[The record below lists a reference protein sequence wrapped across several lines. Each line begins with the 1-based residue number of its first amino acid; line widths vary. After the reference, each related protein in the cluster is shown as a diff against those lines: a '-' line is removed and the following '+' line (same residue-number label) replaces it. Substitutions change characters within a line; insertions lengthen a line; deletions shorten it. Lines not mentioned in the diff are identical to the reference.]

1 MCDYILL
8 FVVALSA
15 VMAVIQENLYK
26 SIIILGFESFSLA
39 AIYHFL
45 LATDVAATQ
54 AILGAA
60 LIPGLF
66 IVALYKTT
74 QGRDE

>member
-1 MCDYILL
+1 MFDYILL

-39 AIYHFL
+39 AIFHFL

>member
-1 MCDYILL
+1 MFDYILL

-15 VMAVIQENLYK
+15 VMAVVQENLYK

-74 QGRDE
+74 KGRDE

>member
-1 MCDYILL
+1 MFDYILL
-8 FVVALSA
+8 FVVALA
-15 VMAVIQENLYK
+15 AIMAIVQENLYK
-26 SIIILGFESFSLA
+26 SIVILGFESFSLA

-45 LATDVAATQ
+45 LATDVAVTQ
-54 AILGAA
+54 AILGSA

-74 QGRDE
+74 KGRDE

>member
-1 MCDYILL
+1 MFDYILL

-66 IVALYKTT
+66 IVTLYKTT
-74 QGRDE
+74 KGRDE

>member
-1 MCDYILL
+1 MFDYILL

-74 QGRDE
+74 KGRDE

>member
-1 MCDYILL
+1 MFDYILL

-15 VMAVIQENLYK
+15 VLAVIQENLYK

-39 AIYHFL
+39 AIFHFL

>member
-1 MCDYILL
+1 MFDYILL

>member
-1 MCDYILL
+1 
-8 FVVALSA
+8 
-15 VMAVIQENLYK
+15 MAVIQENLYK